1 MMPTVVTT
9 IDLLRHG
16 EPEGNDGFRGHSDF
30 VLTAKGWQQMREAT
44 ALRPAPWQAIVTSP
58 LKRCAEF
65 ASELATELGFAAH
78 VEHDLREMSFGDW
91 EGVSFEGVRER
102 WPDLL
107 QAFSRDPTAATP
119 PNGESLQ
126 QLADR
131 VLPVWDELIE
141 RHRGQHVLLV
151 AHGGVNRV
159 ILGRILAMAH
169 SALTRVQ
176 VPYAGLSRVQI
187 FHHEKHAPWTQLMF
201 MNGKL

>member
-1 MMPTVVTT
+1 MMPTDVTT

-16 EPEGNDGFRGHSDF
+16 EPEGGDGFRGSSDF
-30 VLTAKGWQQMREAT
+30 VLTTTGWQQMRTAT
-44 ALRPAPWQAIVTSP
+44 AVRPAPWQAIITSP

-65 ASELATELGFAAH
+65 ANELATELELAAH
-78 VEHDLREMSFGDW
+78 VEHNLREMSFGDW
-91 EGVSFEGVRER
+91 EGVSFEIVRER

-107 QAFSRDPTAATP
+107 KIFSRDPHAAT

-131 VLPVWDELIE
+131 VLPVWDEIIE

-159 ILGRILAMAH
+159 IIGNILAMTH

-201 MNGKL
+201 MNGKI